1 MKPNEVVGKLFEAFG
16 KRDFAGVRLL
26 LDPEV
31 EWIVTGDPEI
41 IPWAGTFKGPDAVLK
56 LMSNNSGSTE
66 NLKITTKWSV
76 SDDQRAIMLINE
88 QATVGETGE
97 FYEVDSVHIYTVK
110 DGKVIKFENHFN
122 PLPVLQATFGK
133 ISFAGIKK
141 ESNLN
146 LKSEE
151 WIFFD
156 ADNKYHHREEF
167 LYEYDNKGLRTKG
180 QLINHGRD
188 IRYNM
193 YYQYDNTGK
202 EIIQKWENTSDPN
215 DVFIITNHFN
225 ENGNL
230 IIGGKGV
237 GNNVNWEYQYDY
249 DKNGRKIRMTNT
261 YSNGN
266 SWIFNYY
273 YDLEGKLL
281 LGEGKASSG
290 LRCTITY
297 NY

>member
-1 MKPNEVVGKLFEAFG
+1 MKPVEIVGKLFEAFG
-16 KRDFAGVRLL
+16 KQDFEGVRVL
-26 LDPEV
+26 LDPKV
-31 EWIVTGDPEI
+31 EWVVTGDPEI

-66 NLKITTKWSV
+66 NLKITTKWTV
-76 SDDQRAIMLINE
+76 DDDQRVIMLINE
-88 QATVGETGE
+88 QATVGGTGE

-110 DGKVIKFENHFN
+110 DDKVIKFENHFN

-133 ISFAGIKK
+133 ISFAGLKK
-141 ESNLN
+141 QTNLN

-151 WIFFD
+151 WLFFD

-167 LYEYDNKGLRTKG
+167 LHEYDNNGRRIKG

-193 YYQYDNTGK
+193 YYQYDEKGT
-202 EIIQKWENTSDPN
+202 ELTQRWENTNDPG
-215 DVFIITNHFN
+215 DVFNITNHFN
-225 ENGNL
+225 NSSNV

-237 GNNVNWEYQYDY
+237 GNDVSWEYLYDY
-249 DKNGRKIRMTNT
+249 DQSGRKIRMSNT

-266 SWIFNYY
+266 SWIFEYK
-273 YDLEGKLL
+273 YDDQGLL
-281 LGEGKASSG
+281 VLGEGTASTG
-290 LRCTITY
+290 LTCRISY
-297 NY
+297 KY